1 MSADP
6 VPADPDVGSAL
17 NLDAFNRALIESV
30 GVGIAIVECDGLK
43 VLFQNKRFEQL
54 FGSPANDITL
64 DQLMQVPDLSGLE
77 PGAVETCEISVKQ
90 KRRPVTLAAHFSVHE
105 DDGRHVYMVEMH
117 NITKVKELEYMIES
131 YAKMV
136 EKNERAL
143 RREKERAERLLLNIM
158 PRTVYEELKT
168 FGVTTPQRFESASV
182 LMLDFVDFTEMAVS
196 KDPLALISELNDIF
210 TGFDRI
216 VEQFGCERLKTIGD
230 AYVAVSGIPEA
241 TPDHA
246 QNIARTALLFRR
258 FIRQRNATREE
269 KWRCRIGIASGPMIG
284 SIVGIQKYVYDIFGP
299 AMDLAAR
306 MEQHAEAMEILLP
319 EATADHIRGE
329 FRLEPVTAREVKGF
343 GTLDLFKL
351 VGGDEELGVT
361 LI

>member
-1 MSADP
+1 MSTDP
-6 VPADPDVGSAL
+6 LPKDAPAGSAL

-30 GVGIAIVECDGLK
+30 GVGIAIVECDSLRI
-43 VLFQNKRFEQL
+43 LFQNKRFEQL
-54 FGSPANDITL
+54 FGTPANDITL

-77 PGAVETCEISVKQ
+77 PGAVETCEVAVKH
-90 KRRPVTLAAHFSVHE
+90 KRRPVTLAAHFSIHE
-105 DDGRHVYMVEMH
+105 DGGRRVFMVEMH

-168 FGVTTPQRFESASV
+168 FGVTTPQRYDCASV

-306 MEQHAEAMEILLP
+306 MEQHAEPMEILLP
-319 EATADHIRGE
+319 EATAERIRDE
-329 FRLEPVTAREVKGF
+329 FRLEQVPARDVKGF
-343 GTLDLFKL
+343 GNVDLFRL
-351 VGGDEELGVT
+351 VGGDEELGVA

>member
-1 MSADP
+1 MTAE
-6 VPADPDVGSAL
+6 PAQAEELPATSL
-17 NLDAFNRALIESV
+17 NLDTFNRALIESV
-30 GVGIAIVECDGLK
+30 GVGIAIVAADTLAI
-43 VLFQNKRFEQL
+43 LFHNKRFEQL
-54 FGSPANDITL
+54 FGLPANDMSL
-64 DQLMQVPDLSGLE
+64 GQLMDVPDLSGLAE
-77 PGAVETCEISVKQ
+77 GVIETTELTIKQ
-90 KRRPVTLAAHFSVHE
+90 KRRPVTLAAHFSVH
-105 DDGRHVYMVEMH
+105 DDGSRIVYMVELH

-168 FGVTTPQRFESASV
+168 FGVTTPQRFDSASV
-182 LMLDFVDFTEMAVS
+182 LMLDFVNFTEMAIS

-246 QNIARTALLFRR
+246 HNIARTALLFRR

-269 KWRCRIGIASGPMIG
+269 QWRCRIGIASGPMIG

-306 MEQHAEAMEILLP
+306 MESLAEPMEIMVP
-319 EATADHIRGE
+319 EATADLIRDE
-329 FRLEPVTAREVKGF
+329 FVLEPLSARPVKGF
-343 GTLDLFKL
+343 GTVQVYTLS
-351 VGGDEELGVT
+351 GGDGEPT
-361 LI
+361 TIAI